1 MILIS
6 SSLISDAQTDVR
18 DTLAFP
24 FNDNGDQ
31 PLNNNDNGG
40 LFLSEPANIKT
51 NVVFNPETGQY
62 EVIKTI
68 GDELPY
74 QPPTEIGLDD
84 YLDYSMDKSKK
95 DYWRM
100 KSEEQRKGVQI
111 GYRPEIEIESEVIDK
126 IFGGSTVDIK
136 PTGSAELRFGGKVQH
151 TDNPQVPIRNRTVGT
166 FEFDMKIQL
175 NVIGTVG
182 DKMKLST
189 NYNTESTFEFEN
201 QMKLEYTGYE
211 DEIIKKI
218 EAGNVSLPLT
228 GSLITG
234 SQTLFGIKTQL
245 QFGRLMVTSVLSKQ
259 NGKKSEITVEGGAQI
274 QEFEVKADQ
283 YEQNKH
289 FFLSHY
295 FRDSYEQAVASP
307 PIIKSL
313 VNITR
318 VELWVTNTNNTTE
331 NTRNVIAFQDIGES
345 DPDNIF
351 NMFLAS
357 PSGPSSQLPKN
368 EANALYGTL
377 NGGGVPDIRGFTY
390 SSAALGGL
398 NMKAKKD
405 YQKVELARRLNENE
419 YYIHPQLGYISM
431 RQELNLNQMLAVA
444 FQYTYQGVTYQV
456 GEFSDD
462 VQGQDALF
470 LKLLKT
476 TERNTRIPMWD
487 LMMKNV
493 YSIGAYNVQ
502 KEGFELEVWYLN
514 RNTGVNNN
522 YLPEGPA
529 RTKEKQ
535 LLGLLG
541 LDELTVTNLKGKD
554 GVFDYIETPRMTIV
568 PQNGRIIFPVL
579 EPFGSHI
586 HTLFDD
592 DKIAAKYAFDSLYTN
607 TQTNAKVKFP
617 EKNRYSIR
625 GETKSTSGS
634 EISLG
639 AINIPEG
646 SVVVT
651 SGGVP
656 LIENTDYLVDYNIGR
671 VTIINQSILESG
683 TPIKIALESQQ
694 LFNIQP
700 KTLFAS
706 RFDYTISDD
715 LILGGTVMNL
725 SEKPITNK
733 VNQGSE
739 PMSNTIIGF
748 DGNYK
753 TESQF
758 LTAMVDKIPLINT
771 KEKSNINVGGEVAKL
786 FPGVSRAIDLGSDGP
801 TAYIDDFE
809 GSQTAIDIKSGSAST
824 WIIASTPQGQ
834 PDKFPEGNLVG
845 DLAYGYNRAKLSWYT
860 MDPLFYPTRND
871 PNMPE
876 NVEADVTMTANH
888 FMREIQQKEV
898 FPDKDPIVGSFN
910 NIVTLD
916 MAYYPEERGPYNY
929 DVDGQNSEGEQ
940 YGYGLNAD
948 GSLKNPEKRWG
959 GIMRE
964 LTTNDFEAANVE
976 YIQFWVMDPFAES
989 DNPEYPQEDMS
1000 GKLYFNIGQIS
1011 EDILRDGRKTFEQGM
1026 PIDQTNS
1033 QDLSNA
1039 GDFSVWGRLPPSGTQ
1054 AVVNAFVNDP
1064 ESRPHQDVG
1073 LDGLRDEEEVIFFND
1088 NYIQKIVQD
1097 PSLGSGSVA
1106 FSNATSDPSAD
1117 DYKFFRDDD
1126 YDAQNFNILQRYKE
1140 FNGLEGN
1147 SPTSAQYANQNQN
1160 GYPTTSSQRPHV
1172 EDINNDNTL
1181 DETESYYQYSID
1193 ISKAGL
1199 STVGRNYLNNILEA
1213 KATTSDGERSV
1224 KWYQFKIPMAEFEKA
1239 VGGISDFR
1247 SMRFIRMYMTG
1258 FDKPVYLRF
1267 AQLQLTRGQWRK
1279 YTETIYSG
1287 GEELNEESAQD
1298 FNIGALNIEEN
1309 SEKTPVN
1316 YILPPGI
1323 LRELTYGAQ
1332 QQTRANEQSMTLEV
1346 CNLEDGS
1353 AYSAYKNIEMDL
1365 RRYKRL
1371 RMFSHAELLQDGT
1384 LEDGDLKLFVRLG
1397 TDFDQNYYEYEIPL
1411 AVTEPARYLG
1421 TSQSDQ
1427 EKVWPPSNNVDI
1439 NFEDLWGIKL
1449 IRNQAI
1455 LDGKHANAQ
1464 IVYDSTLSSGA
1475 QIYISGNPNLAE
1487 VTTIM
1492 IGVRNPN
1499 RQSNPDPD
1507 DGLPKCATIWVNEL
1521 RLTEFDDNGGWA
1533 AIGRVSANFADLAN
1547 ISASGSIRTKGFG
1560 TVEQK
1565 VNERQ
1570 KETLKTLDV
1579 SSTIQLGKFIPE
1591 KIGIRLPMYVGFSVI
1606 ESTPE
1611 FSPLA
1616 EDVPTSLYE
1625 NAVTSGLPK
1634 ADALFAKQELRKITR
1649 DITTRKS
1656 LNFTNIRKEKAK
1668 GSDRKTRFYDISNWT
1683 GTYAYTEENHHN
1695 FELEQDLIKNYR
1707 GGLNYNFNASPKNI
1721 KPFNKVK
1728 FLRKSKYLRII
1739 KDFNFY
1745 PGPKQI
1751 GFRTDVNRMYNER
1764 VIRNVNPGIRAD
1776 IDPFYNKNFNWSRS
1790 YSFKYDLS
1798 KALKLDFTAGAN
1810 SLIEEDAQN
1819 IREINRNSDNAIV
1832 QQDYENF
1839 KDSVMTSVFS
1849 GGENLDYRHNTNIN
1863 YTIPFSKFPLT
1874 NWINSTA
1881 RYSTS
1886 YIWTREAFAAKG
1898 FGNTIQNSQTYNLNA
1913 TFNVVTLYN
1922 KVGYLKK
1929 VNNKFRKSSRT
1940 NSRSSKSAKGKKED
1954 DKEKKKKDKNK
1965 KNQKTPLD
1973 YAARTL
1979 MSIRN
1984 VNGTYSRNRGT
1995 LLPGYNGETSVLGMD
2010 DFGAPGYGFL
2020 FGQQDDWGNSDTN
2033 HYAHW
2038 AMMNDWLKKND
2049 SINTQFSRTFSENLS
2064 IRASVEPIKDLR
2076 IELTANMTNSLN
2088 KTEYYRYQGDS
2099 GVYANQWLTE
2109 SPTEMGSYSS
2119 SIITIQTA
2127 FIDGFGS
2134 NNSAIFDQFLQN
2146 RVTISQRLDDM
2157 DGISSNDGLPHENDS
2172 LGQGYRQGYGAT
2184 SKEVLVPAF
2193 LAAYTGTS
2201 PENVSL
2207 DPAAVGYKNSKY
2219 LPIPN
2224 WSIRYNGL
2232 SKIKF
2237 LKKYVRKISLNHSY
2251 KSSYSVSG
2259 YSTNLDYDRDRD
2271 RMDVEQMLDQS
2282 ANYESKLVLNTIT
2295 ISEKFS
2301 PLINVDMTFQNSFQG
2316 KFEIRKDRTLSLNIA
2331 NTQITEQK
2339 GMEYVLG
2346 MGYIIDKVKLPF
2358 QLREGTDVISPLK
2371 LRADLSY
2378 RRNETIIR
2386 KVIEES
2392 QQTTSGQDIISIKV
2406 TGDYNLSKALRL
2418 RAFADYGMNIPKTS
2432 TTFKRWDLNFGVS
2445 ILFTLAG

>member
-1 MILIS
+1 
-6 SSLISDAQTDVR
+6 
-18 DTLAFP
+18 
-24 FNDNGDQ
+24 
-31 PLNNNDNGG
+31 
-40 LFLSEPANIKT
+40 
-51 NVVFNPETGQY
+51 
-62 EVIKTI
+62 
-68 GDELPY
+68 
-74 QPPTEIGLDD
+74 
-84 YLDYSMDKSKK
+84 
-95 DYWRM
+95 
-100 KSEEQRKGVQI
+100 
-111 GYRPEIEIESEVIDK
+111 
-126 IFGGSTVDIK
+126 
-136 PTGSAELRFGGKVQH
+136 
-151 TDNPQVPIRNRTVGT
+151 
-166 FEFDMKIQL
+166 
-175 NVIGTVG
+175 
-182 DKMKLST
+182 MKLST

-245 QFGRLMVTSVLSKQ
+245 QFGRLMVTSVFSKQ

-289 FFLSHY
+289 FFLAHY
-295 FRDSYEQAVASP
+295 FRDSYENAVSSP
-307 PIIKSL
+307 PIIKSQI
-313 VNITR
+313 NITR
-318 VELWVTNTNNTTE
+318 VEVWVTNTNNTTE
-331 NTRNVIAFQDIGES
+331 NTRNVIAFQDIGEA
-345 DPDNIF
+345 DPNNIYNTF
-351 NMFLAS
+351 MAY
-357 PSGPSSQLPKN
+357 SGNSTQLPN
-368 EANALYGTL
+368 NRVNTLYETMGGPDENGIVSGTAD
-377 NGGGVPDIRGFTY
+377 PQIRGFTY
-390 SSAALGGL
+390 ASTALGGL
-398 NMKAKKD
+398 NMRAKKD

-444 FQYTYQGVTYQV
+444 FQYTYQGETYQV

-462 VQGQDALF
+462 IQGQESLF

-487 LMMKNV
+487 LMMKNI
-493 YSIGAYNVQ
+493 YAIGAYNVQ
-502 KEGFELEVWYLN
+502 KDGFELEVWYLN
-514 RNTGVNNN
+514 INTGVENNF
-522 YLPEGPA
+522 LPEGPA

-541 LDELTVTNLKGKD
+541 LDKLTVTNLKGKD
-554 GVFDYIETPRMTIV
+554 GVFDYIENPRMTVV

-592 DKIAAKYAFDSLYTN
+592 DKLASKYAFDSLYTN
-607 TQTNAKVKFP
+607 TQTNAKVKYP
-617 EKNRYSIR
+617 DKNRYIIR

-656 LIENTDYLVDYNIGR
+656 LVENTDYLVDYNLGR

-683 TPIKIALESQQ
+683 TPIKVALESQQ

-706 RFDYTISDD
+706 RFDYTVSDD
-715 LILGGTVMNL
+715 LILGGTIMNL
-725 SEKPITNK
+725 SEKPITQK

-739 PMSNTIIGF
+739 PMSNTIVGL

-758 LTAMVDKIPLINT
+758 LTSMVDKIPLINT

-786 FPGVSRAIDLGSDGP
+786 FPGTSRAINLGSDGP

-809 GSQTAIDIKSGSAST
+809 GSQTAIDIKSGSATT

-834 PDKFPEGNLVG
+834 PDLFPEGNLVG
-845 DLAYGYNRAKLSWYT
+845 DLAYGYNRAKLAWYT
-860 MDPLFYPTRND
+860 MDPVFYPTRND
-871 PNMPE
+871 PNMPD
-876 NVEADVTMTANH
+876 NVEADIVMTANH
-888 FMREIQQKEV
+888 FMREVQQKEV
-898 FPDKDPIVGSFN
+898 FPNKDPNPGTFN
-910 NIVTLD
+910 NIATLD
-916 MAYYPEERGPYNY
+916 LAYYPEERGPYNY
-929 DVDGQNSEGEQ
+929 DVDGISDVDGNQ

-948 GSLKNPEKRWG
+948 GSLKQPEKRWA

-976 YIQFWVMDPFAES
+976 YIQFWLMDPFAES
-989 DNPEYPQEDMS
+989 DDSNYPQDDMS

-1026 PIDQTNS
+1026 PIDQIGS
-1033 QDLSNA
+1033 EDLDNL
-1039 GDFSVWGRLPPSGTQ
+1039 DQFSSWGRLPPSGTQ

-1064 ESRPHQDVG
+1064 EARPHQDVG
-1073 LDGLRDEEEVIFFND
+1073 LDGLRNVEEQIFFND
-1088 NYIQKIVQD
+1088 VYIDKIAQD
-1097 PSLGSGSVA
+1097 PGLGNGSAA
-1106 FSNATSDPSAD
+1106 FTNATTDPSAD
-1117 DYKFFRDDD
+1117 DYNYFRDDD
-1126 YDAQNFNILQRYKE
+1126 YDLPPGKNILERYKE

-1147 SPTSAQYANQNQN
+1147 SPTSEQYSTQNEK
-1160 GYPTTSSQRPHV
+1160 GYPTTSSQRPNV

-1193 ISKAGL
+1193 ISKTAL
-1199 STVGRNYLNNILEA
+1199 STVGRNFVSNILETEA
-1213 KATTSDGERSV
+1213 VTSDGNRPV
-1224 KWYQFKIPMAEFEKA
+1224 KWYQFKIPIAEFEKA

-1309 SEKTPVN
+1309 SEKEPVN

-1323 LRELTYGAQ
+1323 LRELTFNSQAQ
-1332 QQTRANEQSMTLEV
+1332 IRANEQSMTLEV

-1371 RMFSHAELLQDGT
+1371 RMFVHAELLQDGA
-1384 LEDGDLKLFVRLG
+1384 LEDNDLSIFIRLG

-1411 AVTEPARYLG
+1411 AVTQPGRYVGDL
-1421 TSQSDQ
+1421 TSDQ
-1427 EKVWPPSNNVDI
+1427 EKVWPESNNIDI
-1439 NFEDLWGIKL
+1439 DFEDLWGIKL

-1455 LDGKHANAQ
+1455 MDGTHANAQ
-1464 IVYDSTLSSGA
+1464 IVYDSTLITGA
-1475 QIYISGNPNLAE
+1475 HIYIAGNPNLAE
-1487 VTTIM
+1487 VKTIM
-1492 IGVRNPN
+1492 IGVRNP
-1499 RQSNPDPD
+1499 RQELNPDND
-1507 DGLPKCATIWVNEL
+1507 DGLSKCATIWVNEL

-1547 ISASGSIRTKGFG
+1547 VSASGSIRTKGFG

-1591 KIGIRLPMYVGFSVI
+1591 KIGIRLPMYVGLSVI

-1616 EDVPTSLYE
+1616 EDVPTAQYE
-1625 NAVTSGLPK
+1625 NAVTSSLPTLAAIK
-1634 ADALFAKQELRKITR
+1634 AKDSLKKITR

-1656 LNFTNIRKEKAK
+1656 LNFANIRKEKAK
-1668 GSDRKTRFYDISNWT
+1668 GNDRKTRFYDISNWT

-1695 FELEQDLIKNYR
+1695 FELENDLTKNYR

-1728 FLRKSKYLRII
+1728 FLRKSKYLRLI

-1764 VIRNVNPGIRAD
+1764 QIRNVNDNKAP
-1776 IDPFYNKNFNWSRS
+1776 IDPFYNKNFNWARS

-1798 KALKLDFTAGAN
+1798 KALKLDFTASAN
-1810 SLIEEDAQN
+1810 ALIEEDAQN
-1819 IREINRNSDNAIV
+1819 IGRIDRNSDDALV
-1832 QQDYENF
+1832 QNDFQEF
-1839 KDSVMTSVFS
+1839 KDTVMASIVK
-1849 GGENLDYRHNTNIN
+1849 GGENLNYRHNTNLN

-1886 YIWTREAFAAKG
+1886 YTWTRAPFAAES
-1898 FGNTIQNSQTYNLNA
+1898 FGHTIQNSQQYNLNA
-1913 TFNVVTLYN
+1913 TFNMVTLYN

-1929 VNNKFRKSSRT
+1929 VNNKFRRSRRASSR
-1940 NSRSSKSAKGKKED
+1940 SKSTSKGGKGDD
-1954 DKEKKKKDKNK
+1954 DKDKKKKNQKK

-1973 YAARTL
+1973 YFARTL
-1979 MSIRN
+1979 MSVRN
-1984 VNGTYSRNRGT
+1984 VNATYSRNRGT
-1995 LLPGYNGETSVLGMD
+1995 LLPGYNKETTLMGMD
-2010 DFGAPGYGFL
+2010 NFDAPGYGFL
-2020 FGQQDDWGNSDTN
+2020 FGQQDGWGDSDTN
-2033 HYAHW
+2033 HFAHW
-2038 AMMNDWLKKND
+2038 AMLNNWLEKND
-2049 SINTQFSRTFSENLS
+2049 SINRQFSRTFSENMN
-2064 IRASVEPIKDLR
+2064 IRASVEPIKGLR
-2076 IELTANMTNSLN
+2076 IELTANMTNSFN
-2088 KTEYYRYQGDS
+2088 KSEYYRYQGDD
-2099 GVYANQWLTE
+2099 GDYWLRE
-2109 SPTEMGSYSS
+2109 SPTEIGSYSS
-2119 SIITIQTA
+2119 SIISIQTS
-2127 FIDGFGS
+2127 FIDGFSS
-2134 NNSAIFDQFLQN
+2134 NNSTVFDKFLKN
-2146 RVTISQRLDDM
+2146 RTTISQRLSESDNVTTHDNQ
-2157 DGISSNDGLPHENDS
+2157 GHENDA
-2172 LGQGYRQGYGAT
+2172 GYQYGYGST

-2201 PENVSL
+2201 AEDVSL
-2207 DPAAVGYKNSKY
+2207 DPTSVGFKNSKY

-2232 SKIKF
+2232 SKIKA
-2237 LKKYVRKISLNHSY
+2237 LKKYIRKISLNHKY
-2251 KSSYSVSG
+2251 QSSYSLSG
-2259 YSTNLDYDRDRD
+2259 YSTNLDYSRSRDRLS
-2271 RMDVEQMLDQS
+2271 VEQLLDQS

-2301 PLINVDMTFQNSFQG
+2301 PLINIDMTFQNSFQG

-2331 NTQITEQK
+2331 NTQITETK

-2346 MGYIIDKVKLPF
+2346 MGYEIKKVKLPF
-2358 QLREGTDVISPLK
+2358 QLREGTDIISPLK

-2386 KVIEES
+2386 KIIEET

-2406 TGDYNLSKALRL
+2406 TADYNLSKALRL
-2418 RAFADYGMNIPKTS
+2418 RGFADYGMNVPKTS
-2432 TTFKRWDLNFGVS
+2432 TTFKRWDLNAGVS